1 MASLD
6 IPRTRELL
14 QRFEFN
20 PLFVEELGWSQPASR
35 QPSSLET
42 DGLRFECSQIAQ
54 LSGVVVFEVR
64 SSDGRIPEAKARA
77 AIHKEIA
84 RLHHENLLIFLDRE
98 RTQSL
103 WYWVKREGVKTYPR
117 DHLYVKGQPGDLFL
131 SKLSAMVVDISEFD
145 ETGNLPVTIVARRLK
160 EALDVEKVTKKFYKE
175 FYEQHI
181 AFLELIKGIRDE
193 RDRRWYASILLNRL
207 MFVYFL
213 QRKHFINDGD
223 AFYLQNK
230 LEESKRRGRDRYYS
244 EFLQALFFEG
254 FARPEE
260 DRSPEIRTL
269 LGKIKYL
276 NGGLF
281 LPHQVEARWT
291 DITIPDRA
299 FENLF
304 ALFSRYSWNLNDT
317 PGGEDNEINPDVLG
331 YIFEKYINQKA
342 FGAYYTRPEITEYLS
357 EHTIDPLI
365 LSKVNSPGI
374 PGVLPSTCFDSLA
387 DLLMNLNSSLCKEL
401 LTRVLPDLS
410 ILDPACGSGA
420 FLVAAM
426 KRLIFI
432 YSAIIGRI
440 KFLADPYLTK
450 WLGDIERDHPNVAY
464 FVKKRI
470 ITDNLFGVDIMEEA
484 TEIAKLRLYLALV
497 AAAQTVD
504 QLEPLPNIDFNIQTG
519 NSLLGLLHVNDQDFE
534 RRTAQRDLFRK
545 SYREILAEKNRLI
558 DNYRH
563 TAVYTDDLRALRDNI
578 QKQQDLARKT
588 LNEILLHEF
597 GGPAE
602 TGGLEIKF
610 EEATWDTVK
619 KTEGK
624 AKKRPLK
631 ISDIEDLQS
640 FHWGYEFDQI
650 LNERGGFDIVI
661 ANPPWEVFQ
670 TNEKEF
676 FQQYA
681 PSIQKKK
688 LRIEDWAEQR
698 EELMADSEIRQE
710 WLSYASRFPHQWSYF
725 KKAKQYINQTT
736 VIDGKAVGNKLNLFA
751 LFTEQCFNLLHPGGL
766 CGIVLP
772 SGIYTDLGTKQ
783 LRALLFDKTE
793 ITGLFGFENRK
804 QIFEGVDSRFKF
816 VVLTFQKGKTTGTFP
831 AAFMRHSVEELSR
844 FPQVGALHISVP
856 MIRRSSPDSLSI
868 SEFKNELD
876 LAISTKLLNSPLL
889 SDSRG
894 GWGLELYGEE
904 LNMTR
909 SSKYFRTTPTKCP
922 VYEGGMIWHFENRYS
937 KPRYWVKEA
946 DLRKSFLEKRAKR
959 IGFGVKAPDDLKND
973 YEVFRLGV
981 RKIASNT
988 NERTLIS
995 TVIPPYGFAGNSLSV
1010 NFPFHHEKDR
1020 YNELWISQAELLVLV
1035 AILNSFVADFILRSR
1050 MTTNLNLF
1058 YLYQLPVPRV
1068 SPRDNYFAKIVKLV
1082 AKLICTYPEFEPL
1095 AQETGLGSHES
1106 GVTVSSERNK
1116 FRAELDGMIAHVYK
1130 LTEGEFRH
1138 VLSTFP
1144 LVEQEVKDAALD
1156 AYQALAPKP
1165 GDQEVAT
1172 LIARGE
1178 SAELEFKASARWDM
1192 REDKLNKEM
1201 EKVVIK
1207 TVAAFMNSGAGGSLL
1222 IGVEDG
1228 GAILGLEHD
1237 FKTLGKRQDRDGYE
1251 NFLTTL
1257 LLGNYGK
1264 DCSPLVQITFHQ
1276 VDGKDICRI
1285 IAKPSPK
1292 PVFVKDDKGEH
1303 LFIRAGNS
1311 TRLLST
1317 KEAIEYCKIR
1327 WKS

>member
-1 MASLD
+1 MPSLD

-20 PLFVEELGWSQPASR
+20 TLFVEELGWSQPANR

-77 AIHKEIA
+77 AIHKEIV

-131 SKLSAMVVDISEFD
+131 SKLSAVVVDISEFD

-160 EALDVEKVTKKFYKE
+160 EALDVEKVTKKFYEE

-207 MFVYFL
+207 MFIYFL

-223 AFYLQNK
+223 ASYLQNK

-365 LSKVNSPGI
+365 LRKINSPGI
-374 PGVLPSTCFDSLA
+374 PGVLPPTHFDSLA

-401 LTRVLPDLS
+401 LTKVLPDLS

-450 WLGDIERDHPNVAY
+450 WLRDIERDHPNIAY

-519 NSLLGLLHVNDQDFE
+519 NSLIGLLHVNDQDFE
-534 RRTAQRDLFRK
+534 QRNAQADLFRR

-563 TAVYTDDLRALRDNI
+563 MAIYTDDLRTLRDNI
-578 QKQQDLARKT
+578 QEKKEQALKT

-597 GGPAE
+597 GGQAK

-610 EEATWDTVK
+610 EEATWDSSNNK
-619 KTEGK
+619 EGK
-624 AKKRPLK
+624 PKKRPIK
-631 ISDIEDLQS
+631 ISDIELLQA
-640 FHWGYEFDQI
+640 FHWGYEFDEV
-650 LNERGGFDIVI
+650 LNKRGGFDAVI
-661 ANPPWEVFQ
+661 TNPPWETFQ
-670 TNEKEF
+670 PNAKEF
-676 FQQYA
+676 FSDY
-681 PSIQKKK
+681 SDLVTKKK
-688 LRIEDWAEQR
+688 MDIKDFET
-698 EELMADSEIRQE
+698 ELNKLLKDSEIKRAWVE
-710 WLSYASRFPHQWSYF
+710 YLSKFPHQREF
-725 KKAKQYINQTT
+725 FRFADQYENQ
-736 VIDGKAVGNKLNLFA
+736 VPIIDGKRHGKDVNLFK
-751 LFTEQCFNLLHPGGL
+751 LFLEQCFNLLRPGGQ
-766 CGIVLP
+766 CGLVIP
-772 SGIYTDLGTKQ
+772 SGIYTDLGAKQ
-783 LRALLFDKTE
+783 LREMLFNQCC

-804 QIFEGVDSRFKF
+804 AIFEGVDSRFKF
-816 VVLTFQKGKTTGTFP
+816 VVLTFEKGGNTEKFP
-831 AAFMRHSVEELSR
+831 GAFMRHDVSELQH
-844 FPQVGALHISVP
+844 FPSSGSLLIEVNLV
-856 MIRRSSPDSLSI
+856 RRLAPDSLSVM
-868 SEFKNELD
+868 EFKSDLD
-876 LAISTKLLNSPLL
+876 VHVAKKMLRFPLL
-889 SDSRG
+889 GEALPNQWS
-894 GWGLELYGEE
+894 LELHREF
-904 LNMTR
+904 NMTDDAFLFH
-909 SSKYFRTTPTKCP
+909 KKPGAGMLAL
-922 VYEGGMIWHFENRYS
+922 YEGKMIHQFTHLLSE
-937 KPRYWVKEA
+937 PRYWVSEKQG
-946 DLRKSFLEKRAKR
+946 RKALLGEQTDTGS
-959 IGFGVKAPDDLKND
+959 
-973 YEVFRLGV
+973 RLGYQKY
-981 RKIASNT
+981 RLAYRSIASST

-995 TVIPPYGFAGNSLSV
+995 TVIPPSFTGNSLNV
-1010 NFPFHHEKDR
+1010 DERLADKLKLFC
-1020 YNELWISQAELLVLV
+1020 V
-1035 AILNSFVADFILRSR
+1035 AVLNSFVVDWLLRQKV
-1050 MTTNLNLF
+1050 TTNINMF
-1058 YLYQLPVPRV
+1058 YVYQLPVPRLAETDAIFR
-1068 SPRDNYFAKIVKLV
+1068 SILV
-1082 AKLICTYPEFEPL
+1082 RATKLICITREFDEL
-1095 AQETGLGSHES
+1095 ARSTGLES
-1106 GVTVSSERNK
+1106 YKNGVTDPATRAK
-1116 FRAELDGMIAHVYK
+1116 LRAELDGMIAHLYG
-1130 LTEGEFRH
+1130 LTEEEFSH
-1138 VLSTFP
+1138 ILTTFP
-1144 LVEQEVKDAALD
+1144 IVEQGVKDAAFE
-1156 AYQALAPKP
+1156 AYKALAPKP
-1165 GDQEVAT
+1165 GDQAVAT

-1178 SAELEFKASARWDM
+1178 SAELEFKSSARWDM
-1192 REDKLNKEM
+1192 RENKLNKEM
-1201 EKVVIK
+1201 EKVVVK
-1207 TVAAFMNSGAGGSLL
+1207 TVAAFMNSEAGGSLL

-1228 GAILGLEHD
+1228 GAVLGLEHD

-1264 DCSPLVQITFHQ
+1264 DSSPLIQISFHQ
-1276 VDGKDICRI
+1276 VHGKDICRI
-1285 IAKPSPK
+1285 VAKPSPK

-1327 WKS
+1327 WKA